1 MGAGSIRVAVLLIAL
16 ACGVT
21 AEPSLSAQGKIART
35 SGVMTIAGSPH
46 PYLTEGRGLPCIV
59 VGLAPGY
66 SPLFSDHL
74 KQRIRFIMVDF
85 KNTWGAEASRNVEGI
100 TLDVL
105 VEEIDE
111 ARRALGLDQ
120 ICVLGHSMPGLLA
133 LEYAVRHPDRMSHGI
148 LIAMPPKYSRGETP
162 RLQQTF
168 WQKDASTE
176 RKTVLRQLEQR
187 LPNATLG
194 SLSPRDAFAMRY
206 VRNGPKY
213 FFDPS
218 YDFSWA
224 WVGRSFSA
232 ELLTRYFDVIVANYD
247 PQPKLVNNAVPMFLA
262 LGRYDYAVP
271 FTVWDEAKQKT
282 PRLTTLLLERS
293 GHFPMLEEP
302 AIFDDRLIAWLE
314 RYR

>member
-1 MGAGSIRVAVLLIAL
+1 
-16 ACGVT
+16 
-21 AEPSLSAQGKIART
+21 
-35 SGVMTIAGSPH
+35 
-46 PYLTEGRGLPCIV
+46 
-59 VGLAPGY
+59 
-66 SPLFSDHL
+66 
-74 KQRIRFIMVDF
+74 
-85 KNTWGAEASRNVEGI
+85 
-100 TLDVL
+100 
-105 VEEIDE
+105 
-111 ARRALGLDQ
+111 
-120 ICVLGHSMPGLLA
+120 LLA

-148 LIAMPPKYSRGETP
+148 LIARPPKYSRGETP

-271 FTVWDEAKQKT
+271 FTVWDEA
-282 PRLTTLLLERS
+282 
-293 GHFPMLEEP
+293 
-302 AIFDDRLIAWLE
+302 
-314 RYR
+314 